1 MTTATM
7 VMLRLD
13 QIDRDPNSL
22 QMRSNIANLD
32 PVVDHYATLMEDG
45 VEFPPL
51 TIIQEGEK
59 FWCADGNL
67 RWLAVSKN
75 AIERNGP
82 KEILCQIS
90 QGTHRDAVLLALRA
104 NHAHGQRRTPAD
116 LRRIVQR
123 ALQDE
128 ELAKLPSRE
137 LAAACGVSHNFVCT
151 VKRELEAA
159 EPPPPP
165 KSRRNGDA
173 QPINVDEIRRA
184 SWQEGH
190 RAGRADMLADI
201 LHILRESDE
210 EDLAALIEDMTA
222 DQQPAED
229 ESHPE

>member
-1 MTTATM
+1 MRDMSDGQRKLRSLLAAGHTKTATARREGRGFGHPFQNRARREILTISREYVVMTTATT

-82 KEILCQIS
+82 KEILCQVS
-90 QGTHRDAVLLALRA
+90 QG
-104 NHAHGQRRTPAD
+104 
-116 LRRIVQR
+116 RIATQSY
-123 ALQDE
+123 
-128 ELAKLPSRE
+128 SR
-137 LAAACGVSHNFVCT
+137 
-151 VKRELEAA
+151 
-159 EPPPPP
+159 
-165 KSRRNGDA
+165 
-173 QPINVDEIRRA
+173 
-184 SWQEGH
+184 
-190 RAGRADMLADI
+190 
-201 LHILRESDE
+201 
-210 EDLAALIEDMTA
+210 
-222 DQQPAED
+222 
-229 ESHPE
+229 